1 MKQSNLRH
9 VVLLSFKSSASASD
23 IQVVEV
29 AFARLETR
37 INSIAA
43 LEWGTNVSPEQHH
56 QGFTHCFLL
65 TFESE
70 TNRDTYLIHPEHLEF
85 GNLLRPQLE
94 NICVVDYWT

>member
-1 MKQSNLRH
+1 MKQNNLRH
-9 VVLLSFKSSASASD
+9 VVLLSFKASASASD
-23 IQVVEV
+23 VQAVER
-29 AFARLETR
+29 AFAHLGTC
-37 INSIAA
+37 IDSIAA

-70 TNRDTYLIHPEHLEF
+70 ADRDAYLIHPEHVEF

-94 NICVVDYWT
+94 NICVVDYRT